1 MKKKLLYLI
10 FISIMV
16 VSGIALY
23 LEYTKEEEIPEVY
36 EPTPSE
42 IETKEE
48 DYKDEKVE
56 PAISIKMAKD
66 VDLAKERKKNNNNE
80 IVGRLE
86 IPKLFNVLVA
96 QGSDNSYY
104 LSHAI
109 NKSYDI
115 RGSEFLDFRVK
126 INKSNQL
133 NIYGHNTRDKN
144 IKVAFLKLEK
154 FLEKKFFDK
163 NQYII
168 FQHDKGKNIYKI
180 VSMKQVKQ
188 SGNAEHMT
196 VDLKGSAFVKHIK
209 KMTTGDGIIHSRQ
222 VDYDENSE
230 IIVLQTCSHDWD
242 NALYIIVG
250 VKIN

>member
-1 MKKKLLYLI
+1 MKKKVLYFV
-10 FISIMV
+10 FIVIIIASSV
-16 VSGIALY
+16 VLY
-23 LEYTKEEEIPEVY
+23 MDLTKTEEDVPEIY

-42 IETKEE
+42 IEVDKTEYKEQ
-48 DYKDEKVE
+48 KVE
-56 PAISIKMAKD
+56 KEVIKMSPD
-66 VDLAKERKKNNNNE
+66 VNLAEERRKHNNQY

-86 IPKLFNVLVA
+86 IPDLFNVLVA
-96 QGSDNSYY
+96 QSNDNDFY

-115 RGSEFLDFRVK
+115 RGSEFLDYRVK
-126 INKSNQL
+126 PTSKQL

-154 FLEKKFFDK
+154 FLKKDFFDK

-168 FQHDKGKNIYKI
+168 FQHDGGKNIYKI
-180 VSMKQVKQ
+180 VSIKQVKQ
-188 SGNAEHMT
+188 STDAEHMKVNFT
-196 VDLKGSAFVKHIK
+196 GSAFVNHVKAI
-209 KMTTGDGIIHSRQ
+209 TTGDGLINSRI
-222 VDYDENSE
+222 VRYDENSE